1 MSVLLKRSTEVMAI
15 RPECPWRCCSDVY
28 GKHVKALRRQVKQ
41 KDRNKWKNEVRQEI
55 ANS

>member
-28 GKHVKALRRQVKQ
+28 GKHVKSIRRQVKQ
-41 KDRNKWKNEVRQEI
+41 KDRNKWKSEVRQEL